1 MAGRINKS
9 GGKYGGRHTSFIPL
23 AGKLALEMEK
33 NDNVTKISPGIIK
46 TGLSNVSG
54 DKRIKLLEQKSCVL
68 VRVRENISIQE
79 FRVYGIAMNEV
90 IDITRKFKHKKRIEL
105 VL

>member
-9 GGKYGGRHTSFIPL
+9 GGKYGGRHTSFIAL
-23 AGKLALEMEK
+23 AGELAKVLEHDER
-33 NDNVTKISPGIIK
+33 VSKISPGVIK
-46 TGLSNVSG
+46 AGLPNVSG
-54 DKRIKLLEQKSCVL
+54 DKRIKLIEQPSCVL

-79 FRVYGIAMNEV
+79 FRVYGIDM
-90 IDITRKFKHKKRIEL
+90 IDMIELVRNFTKKKRIEL